1 MTRPCFLVV
10 DREYSGSISTRKLVI
25 ETAKFNVLT
34 AYSLDEALETIR
46 RFPAVDGIVMDA
58 AMPGM
63 SCPEF
68 IAALREI
75 APTMPVIGV
84 SVPGTGACEGADY
97 QLESFDPK
105 RLLALLQ
112 TLRPQEA
119 AAVEKRNELLAE
131 KERTQGE

>member
-1 MTRPCFLVV
+1 MNRPCFLVI

-34 AYSLDEALETIR
+34 AYSLDEALDTIR
-46 RFPAVDGIVMDA
+46 RFPALDGVVMDA
-58 AMPGM
+58 DMPGM
-63 SCPEF
+63 SCLEF

-75 APTMPVIGV
+75 APTIPVIGV
-84 SVPGTGACEGADY
+84 SAPRVGACDGADY

-112 TLRPQEA
+112 TLRPKETA
-119 AAVEKRNELLAE
+119 A
-131 KERTQGE
+131 